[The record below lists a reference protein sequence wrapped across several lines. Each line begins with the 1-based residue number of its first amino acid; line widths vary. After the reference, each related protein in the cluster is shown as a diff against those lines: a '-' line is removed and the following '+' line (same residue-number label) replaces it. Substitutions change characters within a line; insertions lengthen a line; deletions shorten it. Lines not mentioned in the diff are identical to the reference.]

1 MFVANAWK
9 VEVMTLKVWEWE
21 FEFMSFVGKANTY
34 RSKVLLCWT
43 CCIQDNSSA
52 VRRRIFLVLFFAPNR
67 LINLLTTHTEVQTVS
82 LVPSISLPC
91 FVAIPWMLW
100 IFTQSWRDMP
110 AFRNGRVDDN
120 WLYKARHLECF
131 ILATS
136 SSMLSA
142 GWHWLQKCLQAL
154 HLSTLFVDV
163 YFPLISASRV

>member
-21 FEFMSFVGKANTY
+21 FEFMSFVWKANTY

-43 CCIQDNSSA
+43 WCIQDNSSV

-67 LINLLTTHTEVQTVS
+67 LMNLLTTHTEVQTVS
-82 LVPSISLPC
+82 LPSISLPC
-91 FVAIPWMLW
+91 FAAIPWMLW
-100 IFTQSWRDMP
+100 IFAQSWRDMP

-142 GWHWLQKCLQAL
+142 GWHWLQKM
-154 HLSTLFVDV
+154 
-163 YFPLISASRV
+163 SASVASFNSLCWCLFSFDQC